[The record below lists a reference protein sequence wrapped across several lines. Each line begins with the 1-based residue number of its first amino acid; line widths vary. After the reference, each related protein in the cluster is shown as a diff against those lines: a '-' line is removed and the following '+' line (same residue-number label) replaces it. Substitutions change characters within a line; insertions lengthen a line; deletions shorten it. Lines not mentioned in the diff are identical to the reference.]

1 MLSTTVYELIKEL
14 CYYPAEMEVF
24 AEVGSTSLRFDVG
37 GVDSEYHHRPL
48 PKDNRVVIV
57 LDPY

>member
-1 MLSTTVYELIKEL
+1 MTVYDLIKEL
-14 CYYPAEMEVF
+14 IEYPAETEVF
-24 AEVGSTSLRFDVG
+24 AEVGSTALRFDVG

-48 PKDNRVVIV
+48 PKDNRAVIV